1 MEVDDTIDTGDEVLA
16 VGNIV
21 YPVDV
26 TEVVTKVVISNDVV
40 AVTVVVVVIDVVD
53 NVVVVCSSTNTWFLI
68 IAGKSLS
75 VLSFSTSYTYKS

>member
-1 MEVDDTIDTGDEVLA
+1 MEVDDTIDTADEVLA

-40 AVTVVVVVIDVVD
+40 AVIIVVVVVVFVVVD
-53 NVVVVCSSTNTWFLI
+53 NVVVVCSFTNT
-68 IAGKSLS
+68 
-75 VLSFSTSYTYKS
+75 